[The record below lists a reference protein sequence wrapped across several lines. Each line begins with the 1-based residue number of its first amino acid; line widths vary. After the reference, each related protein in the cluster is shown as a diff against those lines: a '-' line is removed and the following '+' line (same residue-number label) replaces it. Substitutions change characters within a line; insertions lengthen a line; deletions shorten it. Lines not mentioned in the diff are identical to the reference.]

1 MNKADLVA
9 KVAEKS
15 GVTKKDAEKAVAGIF
30 AAVQEALVAGDKVQ
44 VLGFGTFEVKE
55 RAARTGRNPQTGE
68 ELQIAASKNPSFKP
82 GKALKEAVNVKPPKG
97 KKKAKSKK

>member
-68 ELQIAASKNPSFKP
+68 VVDIPEHKAVTFKP
-82 GKALKEAVNVKPPKG
+82 SPNFIKHCLNGHFPEEK
-97 KKKAKSKK
+97 